1 MKSFGTIK
9 TSIEKSLVEH
19 YGKPEF
25 RTIMKGFKKNVL
37 DNKNISEMYF
47 IYDSLSKPASF
58 NKEIVADYVNESTDI
73 LKNLIEK
80 NTDNIEKLSEWIDN
94 ILLSDENNYSNIDTI
109 VYNESVRNLDKVLE
123 SKKEIKNVL
132 ISEVKT
138 LQTESVNIPL
148 SSMLKIASNVFNEKY
163 SNITED
169 EKSELKSLLSLTKE
183 ETENQVK
190 TLTEEVVGKLQE
202 KLNEESDDELKVVI
216 ETTISRVKES
226 KNDVVSLY
234 KLKQLSSGL

>member
-80 NTDNIEKLSEWIDN
+80 NTDNIEKLS
-94 ILLSDENNYSNIDTI
+94 DENNYSNIDTI

-163 SNITED
+163 SNITEE